1 MTSPSYYALRLV
13 HYDIVL
19 IYGMNGHFGQMV
31 ALSEKPL
38 FLYDCW
44 GTGSSAPHDLVKSLE
59 SSSIKAEGDKLD
71 WPFFTA
77 LYGNVFKIPY
87 IDVSKSTFVLDL
99 AGHFVTPIFCLLCA
113 VS

>member
-1 MTSPSYYALRLV
+1 MTPPSYYALRLV

-19 IYGMNGHFGQMV
+19 IYEMNGHFGQMG

-44 GTGSSAPHDLVKSLE
+44 GTSGSSAPHDLVKSLE
-59 SSSIKAEGDKLD
+59 SSSINAKGDKLD

-77 LYGNVFKIPY
+77 LYIHY
-87 IDVSKSTFVLDL
+87 ISTCKLM
-99 AGHFVTPIFCLLCA
+99 IW
-113 VS
+113 

>member
-59 SSSIKAEGDKLD
+59 SSSIKAKGDKLD

-77 LYGNVFKIPY
+77 LYIHY
-87 IDVSKSTFVLDL
+87 ISTCKLM
-99 AGHFVTPIFCLLCA
+99 IW
-113 VS
+113 